1 MHLHVNF
8 FEVWTF
14 EPFVASNC
22 NSCQFEDKRDQGK
35 YYGNINIILCINEPN
50 VHNDIMRWWSSSWM
64 LPPESSSSQFSTQT
78 AHWDQKQ
85 LLHWSTNCQPFFRS
99 LVHLGAWITWS
110 IYIFF
115 EKGKILTCLALTTK
129 HQVGLALRKK
139 NKIAKSDFFC
149 NLFLDSHKV
158 TYIHKYFLWTA
169 RQCHSICM
177 LGLGL
182 CSLLD
187 HISCYYT
194 TTMVHLK
201 FSWPSLNRDCCCVL
215 WC

>member
-99 LVHLGAWITWS
+99 LMHLGAWITWS

-115 EKGKILTCLALTTK
+115 WERKNFDLPGSNNKTSSRS
-129 HQVGLALRKK
+129 GLKK
-139 NKIAKSDFFC
+139 EEQDSKVR
-149 NLFLDSHKV
+149 LFLQ
-158 TYIHKYFLWTA
+158 L
-169 RQCHSICM
+169 
-177 LGLGL
+177 
-182 CSLLD
+182 
-187 HISCYYT
+187 ISRLPQSY
-194 TTMVHLK
+194 VHPQV
-201 FSWPSLNRDCCCVL
+201 FFVNC
-215 WC
+215 